1 MTDLDSK
8 PIEGEQAKAPK
19 QDTRE
24 MMVAKLRELREQ
36 IDPMLEDKDL
46 DLTIVERMNQI
57 FNDVM
62 AALPPDPR
70 PDPVYQRATLSST
83 MTKLRTQIEAALS
96 NTKPELADKLKA
108 PIKSAEEEAKK
119 KDEKEKVPP
128 PAGPSQSPAELQS
141 QVVQPLDTGSGQQHP
156 TEQPPPNEQPI
167 PQSEHQ
173 PQT

>member
-1 MTDLDSK
+1 MPELDSK

-24 MMVAKLRELREQ
+24 EMVAKLKELREQ

-46 DLTIVERMNQI
+46 DIMVVERVNQI

-70 PDPVYQRATLSST
+70 PDPVYQRATLAST
-83 MTKLRTQIEAALS
+83 MAKLRTQIEAALA
-96 NTKPELADKLKA
+96 NTKPELVDKFKA

-119 KDEKEKVPP
+119 EDEKRGVPP
-128 PAGPSQSPAELQS
+128 PAGPSQSPTELQS
-141 QVVQPLDTGSGQQHP
+141 QVVQPPQQ
-156 TEQPPPNEQPI
+156 QPWQQQPV
-167 PQSEHQ
+167 